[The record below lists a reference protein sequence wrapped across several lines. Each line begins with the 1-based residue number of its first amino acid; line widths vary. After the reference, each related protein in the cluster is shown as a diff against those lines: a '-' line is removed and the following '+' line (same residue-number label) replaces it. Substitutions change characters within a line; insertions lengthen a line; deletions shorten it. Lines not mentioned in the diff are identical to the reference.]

1 MEPPTPGTKGFGLG
15 QAPNGYL
22 HLQVANCDGT
32 SCVSTSSSD
41 KNPHINYGAVVEG
54 PTLMD
59 NYSDNRT
66 SSSMAGVHL
75 DTNAGLSGMCFMH
88 CLNPKRGTASANV
101 HH

>member
-1 MEPPTPGTKGFGLG
+1 M
-15 QAPNGYL
+15 
-22 HLQVANCDGT
+22 
-32 SCVSTSSSD
+32 
-41 KNPHINYGAVVEG
+41 NYGAVVEG

-75 DTNAGLSGMCFMH
+75 DTNAGLSGMADVSHSVLNTLLRRHRKVYAFQRSQREPPEARGSPELLH
-88 CLNPKRGTASANV
+88 CLRHKRITASAKV

>member
-1 MEPPTPGTKGFGLG
+1 MGLPVSAHH
-15 QAPNGYL
+15 QATRIPI
-22 HLQVANCDGT
+22 
-32 SCVSTSSSD
+32 
-41 KNPHINYGAVVEG
+41 INYGAVVEG